1 MMSIKWIEETLYEM
15 LVDLTNRQDENNDF
29 PKIVQA
35 SYDLFTYLHEEK
47 GYPFPDEDE
56 EKTFTPSEAFKRAW
70 QNDTGE
76 VTPFE
81 F

>member
-15 LVDLTNRQDENNDF
+15 LLDLTSRQDVNNEF
-29 PKIVQA
+29 PQIVQA

-47 GYPFPDEDE
+47 GYPFPNE
-56 EKTFTPSEAFKRAW
+56 EETLTPSEAFKRARE
-70 QNDTGE
+70 NCTGE